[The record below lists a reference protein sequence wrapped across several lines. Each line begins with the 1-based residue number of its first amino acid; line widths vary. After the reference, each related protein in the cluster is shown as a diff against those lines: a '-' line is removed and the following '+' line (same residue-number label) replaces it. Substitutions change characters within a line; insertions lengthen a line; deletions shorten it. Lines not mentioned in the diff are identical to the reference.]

1 MNIFLRLLTLALYL
15 LLINISTPSVHAQ
28 NAADT
33 KLYQLRDSV
42 LIVASRYAS
51 PLSREANSIAVID
64 GKEITRIADHS
75 ILEMLKW
82 QVPSAFVLQT
92 RIGGYGVGTAG
103 TGAVYLRGMG
113 GKPNT
118 GVAMMVDGHPDFMGI
133 FGHPLPDAYGME
145 DVERVDVLLG
155 PASTVFGNSALGG
168 VINLVTSDVTRDLLR
183 VSAEGGSWGTFSTTI
198 GASRVF
204 GDHGVQLSLG
214 RSGTHGHIE
223 QTSFSGMRIQAGYDW
238 RISDA
243 WRLSFRGRHVPFTFD
258 DPTRTADPAG
268 LGTYGN
274 IKRNMGQ
281 IILKN
286 ESGDISGSTQLYLN
300 NGHHEFADG
309 FVSDDRAYGLSS
321 YQQWRIARNVSLA
334 LGTDLISYGG
344 ETNVDN
350 REYTLSTAGI
360 YALAMYS
367 PLDMLHLRA
376 GLRYQHHSLDL
387 TSFAPSAG
395 VSVTPV
401 GGLRLFANVQSGFRH
416 PTPRELYL
424 FPPANADLREEK
436 SLGYE
441 AGAEYLITEGSLRVA
456 WFRTDATDLIATVA
470 NPAPPPPMRNLNV
483 FDVQM
488 DGLEVS
494 AQYRL
499 LPFLLGRVSWSS
511 IDAGNF
517 TAYNPSQQFKY
528 LLTFLAGP
536 VQGSIAGQYVHELF
550 AGNNG
555 TLPLSDYHTL
565 DVTLSW
571 MSSWGIEPYIKARNL
586 LDRKYTVLPNYTAPG
601 IHFLAGFRYAF
612 EG

>member
-1 MNIFLRLLTLALYL
+1 MQSSYRLLSLSLFFATVFAPA
-15 LLINISTPSVHAQ
+15 IHAQ
-28 NAADT
+28 DQGDT

-42 LIVASRYAS
+42 LIVASRYAA
-51 PLSREANSIAVID
+51 PLSREANSIVVID
-64 GKEITRIADHS
+64 GKDIARLADHS

-92 RIGGYGVGTAG
+92 RVGGYGVGTAG

-133 FGHPLPDAYGME
+133 FGHPLPDAYGMD

-168 VINLVTSDVTRDLLR
+168 VINLVTREVTRDMLR

-204 GDHGVQLSLG
+204 ADHGVQLSLG
-214 RSGTHGHIE
+214 RSGTDGHIE
-223 QTSFSGMRIQAGYDW
+223 QTSFSGMRVQAGYDW

-258 DPTRTADPAG
+258 DPTRKTDPAG

-281 IILKN
+281 LILKN
-286 ESGDISGSTQLYLN
+286 EGSGINGSTQFYLN
-300 NGHHEFADG
+300 SGHHEFADG

-321 YQQWRIARNVSLA
+321 YQQWRLAGNVSLA
-334 LGTDLISYGG
+334 IGTDLISYGG

-350 REYTLSTAGI
+350 KEYTLTTAGV

-367 PLDMLHLRA
+367 PLEALHLRA
-376 GLRYQHHSLDL
+376 GLRYQHHSLGL
-387 TSFAPSAG
+387 NSLAPSAG
-395 VSVTPV
+395 VSITPIS
-401 GGLRLFANVQSGFRH
+401 GLRVFANVQSGFRH

-424 FPPANADLREEK
+424 FPPANANLREES

-441 AGAEYLITEGSLRVA
+441 AGAEYLIADGSLRIA

-470 NPAPPPPMRNLNV
+470 NPTPPPPMRNLNV

-488 DGLEVS
+488 NGLELS
-494 AQYRL
+494 AQYRV

-511 IDAGNF
+511 IEAGDF

-550 AGNNG
+550 AGNNS

-571 MSSWGIEPYIKARNL
+571 ISPWGIEPYVKGRNI
-586 LDRKYTVLPNYTAPG
+586 LDRRYSVLPNYPAPG
-601 IHFLAGFRYAF
+601 AHFLTGFRYVF